1 MNVIVAIGIGLV
13 AGVASGVAGIGGG
26 VIMVPAMVA
35 LLGTAQHTAEGTSL
49 LAILFTGVAGTVVN
63 QRNRRVDLRAALT
76 LGVVGALAAPFGAV
90 VAQGLPA
97 DTLRRVF
104 GVFVLLTAARMFW
117 QLRSVSTPSGPAPE
131 SEATA

>member
-1 MNVIVAIGIGLV
+1 MNVVVAIGIGLV

-26 VIMVPAMVA
+26 VIMIPAMVG

-63 QRNRRVDLRAALT
+63 RRNRRINLRAAIT
-76 LGVVGALAAPFGAV
+76 LGICGAVAAPFGAM

-97 DTLRRVF
+97 DTLRRFF

-117 QLRSVSTPSGPAPE
+117 QSRSVGVPSVE
-131 SEATA
+131 